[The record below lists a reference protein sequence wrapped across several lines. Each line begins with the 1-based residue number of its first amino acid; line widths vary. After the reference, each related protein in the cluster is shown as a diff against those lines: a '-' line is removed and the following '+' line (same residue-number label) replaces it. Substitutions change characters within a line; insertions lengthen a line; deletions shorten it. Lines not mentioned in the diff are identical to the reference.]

1 MLISNLN
8 SSSSSLPYF
17 TNSLEE
23 KDKSIPLNGPK
34 ISLNTFNDFSGGP
47 NFSKKS
53 LSSNVLNELGA
64 QGDIFS
70 LLNGV
75 DNNEDK
81 QPQNDYIVHPQSYYS
96 GVNGLTRSPGNSL
109 TSNNNSLSSSFS
121 NILPPFDEIFSFESK
136 FKNLVDN
143 WASVTESSP
152 NISLNNQND
161 EKLTSNTTALNFDLR
176 WVQ

>member
-17 TNSLEE
+17 ANSFEE
-23 KDKSIPLNGPK
+23 KDKIITLNGPN
-34 ISLNTFNDFSGGP
+34 ISLNTFNDFSGGT

-81 QPQNDYIVHPQSYYS
+81 QPQNDYIVHPRSYYS
-96 GVNGLTRSPGNSL
+96 GLDGLTRSHENSL

-121 NILPPFDEIFSFESK
+121 NILPPLDEIFSFESK
-136 FKNLVDN
+136 FKNIVDN
-143 WASVTESSP
+143 WASVTESSL
-152 NISLNNQND
+152 NTSLTNLNE
-161 EKLTSNTTALNFDLR
+161 EKLTSNNTALNFDLR
-176 WVQ
+176 

>member
-1 MLISNLN
+1 MLIPNLN

-17 TNSLEE
+17 TNSFEE
-23 KDKSIPLNGPK
+23 RDKIIPLNDPS
-34 ISLNTFNDFSGGP
+34 ISLNTFTNFSGGT

-81 QPQNDYIVHPQSYYS
+81 QPQNDYIVRPQSYYS
-96 GVNGLTRSPGNSL
+96 GLDGLTRSPGNSL

-121 NILPPFDEIFSFESK
+121 NILPPLDEIFSFESK

-152 NISLNNQND
+152 NKSLINLND
-161 EKLTSNTTALNFDLR
+161 EKLTNNATALNFDLR

>member
-17 TNSLEE
+17 ANSFEE
-23 KDKSIPLNGPK
+23 KDKIITLNGPN
-34 ISLNTFNDFSGGP
+34 ISLNTFNDFSGGT

-53 LSSNVLNELGA
+53 LSSNVLNELEA

-81 QPQNDYIVHPQSYYS
+81 QPQNDYIVHPRSYYS
-96 GVNGLTRSPGNSL
+96 GLDGLTRSHENSL
-109 TSNNNSLSSSFS
+109 TSTPMK
-121 NILPPFDEIFSFESK
+121 I
-136 FKNLVDN
+136 KN
-143 WASVTESSP
+143 P
-152 NISLNNQND
+152 YND
-161 EKLTSNTTALNFDLR
+161 TN
-176 WVQ
+176 V